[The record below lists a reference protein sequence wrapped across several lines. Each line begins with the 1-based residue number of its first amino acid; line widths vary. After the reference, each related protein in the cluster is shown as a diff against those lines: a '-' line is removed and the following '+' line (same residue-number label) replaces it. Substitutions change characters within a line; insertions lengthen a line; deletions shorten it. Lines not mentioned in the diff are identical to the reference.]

1 MKKHHRDDA
10 YWTDAF
16 WAFYVD
22 GNFGKYAEVHERFKA
37 EHPDYRAHLARTAA
51 DRVENTI
58 EKEIVKR
65 VTRRFAEADRQEQVP
80 APTPHHLRQVCLPFD
95 IAVPPMSQ
103 SVNAFDGHGRLA
115 MLDASPKQQK
125 RHQTNLKQFH
135 REGFVYR
142 EQNEAAQV
150 AFLDQLKQL
159 LPDVEMLGDLPMRQ
173 IIELLEKL
181 TLEAEDE
188 TSHAAPPPAL

>member
-16 WAFYVD
+16 WAFYQE
-22 GNFGKYAEVHERFKA
+22 GNFGKYADAHDRFKT
-37 EHPDYRAHLARTAA
+37 EYPDYRDHLARTAA

-58 EKEIVKR
+58 EKEIMRR
-65 VTRRFAEADRQEQVP
+65 VARRFAEADRQEQVP
-80 APTPHHLRQVCLPFD
+80 APTPTHLRQVLLPWD
-95 IAVPPMSQ
+95 IPVPPMSQ
-103 SVNAFDGHGRLA
+103 SVNAFDGQGRLA

-142 EQNEAAQV
+142 ETNEAAQV
-150 AFLDQLKQL
+150 VFLEQLKRL

-173 IIELLEKL
+173 ILELLEQKVR
-181 TLEAEDE
+181 EAEDE
-188 TSHAAPPPAL
+188 TSQPAAPPAL